1 MGDKVITCADC
12 GQSFTFSA
20 GEQDFYQQ
28 KGMSEP
34 KRCKECRA
42 AKKAERGGGGGGGN
56 RRGGGGSGGG
66 GGRGGSYNQW

>member
-1 MGDKVITCADC
+1 MGDKQITCADC

-42 AKKAERGGGGGGGN
+42 AKKAERGGGGGN
-56 RRGGGGSGGG
+56 RRGGGGGG